1 MSITAGLPAPHAAT
15 PAPASSSINDSIG
28 KSNSYKIH
36 LLSTR
41 AGRRREGHVN
51 ASSPFSLCF
60 SLLLF
65 LLVRSGVL
73 SPQASF

>member
-36 LLSTR
+36 VLSTR
-41 AGRRREGHVN
+41 AGRREGHVS
-51 ASSPFSLCF
+51 ASPPFSLCF